1 MSSKPDFIRK
11 KFGPLRE
18 KTLRNALAHRIVKEF
33 PRIGGPRICQLC
45 ADMILEVISKHMRSQ
60 EHVTH
65 GQALWMAVSVNNPP
79 AHRQRIADTDLVPV
93 LLDLC
98 TAEDVQQ
105 RIDRRPAPER
115 LLHKVLRLCQQAHE
129 QGGLLSN
136 CDLAELLNTTDS
148 EIAHV
153 LARHE
158 RLTNTVVPAVPPST
172 MLERGLL
179 ISGSFV
185 GSATPRARSR
195 TSSRE
200 TYHSLEAV
208 DRYLGQ
214 YDRVRHCRLEG
225 LTPEQTAPPL
235 VAACPWS
242 GSILRS
248 TICWRK
254 TVADLTWHSPE
265 QRLASSG
272 ARMGS
277 QEETEAGAELCQWS
291 GPDRGEGNCPTR
303 VLPATLRSPGRRIG
317 QRGDATRAPTQ
328 APRPGWAAGRHPSA
342 FPGLAYKR

>member
-158 RLTNTVVPAVPPST
+158 RLTNTVVPRRATLHDVGTGLTHKRIICWKRYAEGKEPHLVARDLPQSGGRRPLPRTIRSRPP
-172 MLERGLL
+172 L
-179 ISGSFV
+179 SF
-185 GSATPRARSR
+185 GRTHARADRARPWLRPALGPGVSC
-195 TSSRE
+195 
-200 TYHSLEAV
+200 
-208 DRYLGQ
+208 DRRSAG
-214 YDRVRHCRLEG
+214 EKPW
-225 LTPEQTAPPL
+225 LT
-235 VAACPWS
+235 
-242 GSILRS
+242 
-248 TICWRK
+248 
-254 TVADLTWHSPE
+254 
-265 QRLASSG
+265 
-272 ARMGS
+272 
-277 QEETEAGAELCQWS
+277 
-291 GPDRGEGNCPTR
+291 
-303 VLPATLRSPGRRIG
+303 
-317 QRGDATRAPTQ
+317 
-328 APRPGWAAGRHPSA
+328 
-342 FPGLAYKR
+342 